1 MSSLYAQT
9 HRLSCLP
16 ISTMAIS
23 CSDTVSWRA
32 AYFSWSSACSCLDHT
47 SHMTIYLNSMHR
59 TKHSKFEP
67 HLFEWPVLFV
77 IIGQLHDSVFLSLYL
92 HLQQQDK
99 GTWVRQKTATIVTSS
114 SLYAL
119 PVVRPS
125 TVSRWPDHLQ
135 LCCEQPAP
143 LPACYRA
150 PLPHAPSRS
159 VSTGN
164 RCTCMLRWSR
174 RNEIF

>member
-1 MSSLYAQT
+1 MSLSSCQTLSFIIELTSFMSAACCFDLCESEVHKLLISAWWINSACISSLTPTLFPAFQTLHMRLNVSSLYAQT

-67 HLFEWPVLFV
+67 HLFE
-77 IIGQLHDSVFLSLYL
+77 
-92 HLQQQDK
+92 
-99 GTWVRQKTATIVTSS
+99 
-114 SLYAL
+114 
-119 PVVRPS
+119 
-125 TVSRWPDHLQ
+125 
-135 LCCEQPAP
+135 
-143 LPACYRA
+143 
-150 PLPHAPSRS
+150 
-159 VSTGN
+159 
-164 RCTCMLRWSR
+164 
-174 RNEIF
+174 